1 MKPPNWIVAVVQPL
15 TKYGTSGQY
24 TLDKKTAL
32 KLAGWILT
40 GTLAAGLW
48 LPE

>member
-1 MKPPNWIVAVVQPL
+1 MKPPPWVMAIVTPL

-24 TLDKKTAL
+24 TLDRKTAL
-32 KLAGWILT
+32 KLSNWILT

-48 LPE
+48 LQE